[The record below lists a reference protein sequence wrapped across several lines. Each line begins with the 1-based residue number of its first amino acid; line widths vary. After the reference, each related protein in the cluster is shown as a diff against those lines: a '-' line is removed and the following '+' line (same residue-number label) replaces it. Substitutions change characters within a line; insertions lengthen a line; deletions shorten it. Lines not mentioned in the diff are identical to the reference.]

1 MLGLTAPCRHFFS
14 CRAARASASRAPTDT
29 ACAGASGPSR
39 RRSSSV
45 PPAGARMQREGRGGE
60 RSLVGVMTS
69 AAFVALTLL
78 PGSGH
83 IAAHG
88 GLLGLC
94 TSGGES
100 EHSDQ
105 EHDARQH
112 VNAA

>member
-1 MLGLTAPCRHFFS
+1 MMAMHARGVVVRRVDVDALRLEVNLFAGSVGL
-14 CRAARASASRAPTDT
+14 RALDS
-29 ACAGASGPSR
+29 
-39 RRSSSV
+39 
-45 PPAGARMQREGRGGE
+45 
-60 RSLVGVMTS
+60 
-69 AAFVALTLL
+69 F

-100 EHSDQ
+100 EHGDQ